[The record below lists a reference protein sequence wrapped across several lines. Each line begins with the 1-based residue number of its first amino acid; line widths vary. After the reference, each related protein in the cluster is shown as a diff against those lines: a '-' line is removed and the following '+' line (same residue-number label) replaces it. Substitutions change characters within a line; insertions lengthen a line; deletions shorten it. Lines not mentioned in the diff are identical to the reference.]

1 MFKNTRRRGRSRFAF
16 TLHRHAPIVTGIPMD
31 TVTAAKT
38 DGRPCGSPSVPGHT
52 LLSKIGEGAYGDVY
66 LARHASGAFRAV
78 KIVYRDRV
86 SDADAFE
93 REYRG
98 VSAFRRVPRTRGL
111 VRIFAVGRDDA
122 AGMFFT
128 VMEAADDERRGRRI
142 DPETYRPATLAGL
155 LSAHVALPLKDC
167 AGLAA
172 VLADALRHLQEHHL
186 AHRDIKPGNVLY
198 VRGRPVLADVGLVAD
213 MRDIR
218 SVVGTPGYAPPENHG
233 TPQGD
238 VYSLGRLLYAAST
251 GRGAGEAGFAPREEA
266 DTGSPFFA
274 NWLAILRKACAE
286 RPADRYGSAKAM
298 QADLLALR
306 RRMRWRGRKGC
317 LLWAGGSLALCLVLL
332 FTVVLKWVPP
342 DVPPRQEGGM
352 TFAGDPL
359 ASIQDSPEEEGRLH
373 INPVLLT
380 EPPDAQELFALP
392 TLLKTAPFPV
402 PETDSPFEFT
412 ITSENITREAL
423 DFMGSTNRLETGT
436 GYLDREKRRPLGTG
450 DYPAWFDRW
459 GYLEGGHYTREWDP
473 KADKPLALKG
483 LWEISGTAGSLPKD
497 LAGMNLRL
505 TDKGYAI
512 LSNGKEIETGT
523 LSTSEARS
531 AATFTPDKTKLK
543 LAFFCWEEGGGLTLQ
558 GYSCRLSLRRL
569 SP

>member
-1 MFKNTRRRGRSRFAF
+1 MSENIRRRGRTRIAF
-16 TLHRHAPIVTGIPMD
+16 TLQRHTPIVTGIPMD
-31 TVTAAKT
+31 NSTAKT
-38 DGRPCGSPSVPGHT
+38 SGLTCALPAVPGHT
-52 LLSKIGEGAYGDVY
+52 LLNKIGEGAYGDVY

-86 SDADAFE
+86 PDSDAFE

-98 VSAFRRVPRTRGL
+98 VSAFRRVPRLRGL

-128 VMEAADDERRGRRI
+128 VMEAADDERHGRRI

-167 AGLAA
+167 ADLAV
-172 VLADALRHLQEHHL
+172 VLAGALRHLQEHHL
-186 AHRDIKPGNVLY
+186 AHRDIKPGNVLLI
-198 VRGRPVLADVGLVAD
+198 RGRPVLADVGLVAD
-213 MRDIR
+213 MRDIK
-218 SVVGTPGYAPPENHG
+218 SIVGTPGYSPPENHG

-251 GRGAGEAGFAPREEA
+251 GRGANEAGFAPREEA
-266 DTGSPFFA
+266 DTASPFFA
-274 NWLAILRKACAE
+274 DWLGILRKACAE
-286 RPADRYGSAKAM
+286 RPNDRYGSAKAM
-298 QADLLALR
+298 LADLLALR
-306 RRMRWRGRKGC
+306 KRMRMRGRRGC
-317 LLWAGGSLALCLVLL
+317 LLWAAALSVLL
-332 FTVVLKWVPP
+332 FVTLAALFQRAGSAGTQPP
-342 DVPPRQEGGM
+342 GEDVQTLFDGLEHSAANAEP
-352 TFAGDPL
+352 D
-359 ASIQDSPEEEGRLH
+359 RLH

-380 EPPDAQELFALP
+380 EPPDANKLSALP
-392 TLLKTAPFPV
+392 TLLQTAPFPV

-412 ITSENITREAL
+412 ITPENITREVS
-423 DFMGSTNRLETGT
+423 DFMSSTNRLETGP

-473 KADKPLALKG
+473 KADTQLDLKG
-483 LWEISGTAGSLPKD
+483 LWEIGGTAGSLPKD

-505 TDKGYAI
+505 TDTRYAI
-512 LSNGKEIETGT
+512 LNSGREVEAGT
-523 LSTSEARS
+523 FSTSAARS

-543 LAFFCWEEGGGLTLQ
+543 LAFFCWEDGGRLTLQ
-558 GYSCRLSLRRL
+558 GYSGRFTLRRL

>member
-111 VRIFAVGRDDA
+111 VRIFDVGRDDA

-167 AGLAA
+167 AGLAV
-172 VLADALRHLQEHHL
+172 VLAGALRHLQEHHL

-251 GRGAGEAGFAPREEA
+251 GRGADEAGFAPREEA

-286 RPADRYGSAKAM
+286 RSADRYGSAKAM

-306 RRMRWRGRKGC
+306 GRMRWHGRKGC
-317 LLWAGGSLALCLVLL
+317 LLWAAALSVLL
-332 FTVVLKWVPP
+332 FVTLPAMFPRPESAGTQPP
-342 DVPPRQEGGM
+342 GEDVQAWFDDLEHSA
-352 TFAGDPL
+352 TNAK
-359 ASIQDSPEEEGRLH
+359 SERLH

-380 EPPDAQELFALP
+380 EPPDAQELSALP
-392 TLLKTAPFPV
+392 TLLQTASFPV

-412 ITSENITREAL
+412 ITTENITREAL
-423 DFMGSTNRLETGT
+423 DFMGATNRLETGA